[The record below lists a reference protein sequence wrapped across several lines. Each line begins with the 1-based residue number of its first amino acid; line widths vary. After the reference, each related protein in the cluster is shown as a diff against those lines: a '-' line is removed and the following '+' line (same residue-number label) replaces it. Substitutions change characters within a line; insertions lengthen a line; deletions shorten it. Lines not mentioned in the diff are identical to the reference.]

1 MSIAKGEIENLEKSR
16 KNRQILKKMKITVI
30 FKIWKLRITIEYK
43 F

>member
-16 KNRQILKKMKITVI
+16 KNRQTLENMIAKII